1 MKLFK
6 CLVVMGIRKIIP
18 WRNSIVIVSYARSE
32 RALLKYKRLLFQETY
47 IDNLVLLQRLL
58 QYFTFSQSRSHFL
71 RHVNGLPHVAQT
83 FSGRFCFLCIT
94 VNRFHALK
102 GSAVVK
108 KLSER
113 EVDRIVEMAWED
125 RTPFDAI
132 TAQFGIS
139 EAETIALMRN
149 QMKPK
154 SWRMWRARVQGRG
167 TKHIAKRDFEVGRHK
182 CSRQRAITFNKISK
196 R

>member
-1 MKLFK
+1 M
-6 CLVVMGIRKIIP
+6 P
-18 WRNSIVIVSYARSE
+18 
-32 RALLKYKRLLFQETY
+32 
-47 IDNLVLLQRLL
+47 LQRLL
-58 QYFTFSQSRSHFL
+58 QYFTFSQSRAHFL
-71 RHVNGLPHVAQT
+71 RQVKGRPQVSANFFRQVLFLMHNRKTIPHLE
-83 FSGRFCFLCIT
+83 RFCSSQKT
-94 VNRFHALK
+94 YR
-102 GSAVVK
+102 
-108 KLSER
+108 R

-154 SWRMWRARVQGRG
+154 SWRMWRARVQGRS

-182 CSRQRAITFNKISK
+182 CSRQRAISFNKISK